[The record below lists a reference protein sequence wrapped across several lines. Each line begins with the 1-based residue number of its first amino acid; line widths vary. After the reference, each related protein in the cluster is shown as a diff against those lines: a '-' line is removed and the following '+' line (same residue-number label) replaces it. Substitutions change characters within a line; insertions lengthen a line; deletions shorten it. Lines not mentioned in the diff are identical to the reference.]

1 MSVRTKKNM
10 VDDIFEKKIALFKYL
25 SKEELGVVLAKFKK
39 RTVEKDTIL
48 FKEGSQGDEL
58 FLIESGTVEVYL
70 TRGEITILL
79 AELKE
84 PSFFGE
90 MALLTEKTR
99 SATVKTKTDCQFL
112 VMKKQ
117 DLIDIYENNHRVAA
131 KLLLAIGEILS
142 ERIINSNKNL
152 ENYFLIN
159 RAIVDNEEFRR
170 LYILSH
176 KAPSSSG

>member
-1 MSVRTKKNM
+1 MKKSLA
-10 VDDIFEKKIALFKYL
+10 DSIFEKKIALFKYL
-25 SKEELGVVLAKFKK
+25 SKEELGQVLSKFKQ
-39 RTVEKDTIL
+39 RSVEKDTVL

-58 FLIESGTVEVYL
+58 FLIESGTVDVFL
-70 TRGEITILL
+70 TRGEITIVL

-99 SATVKTKTDCQFL
+99 SATVRTKTDCEFL
-112 VMKKQ
+112 VLKKQ
-117 DLIDIYENNHRVAA
+117 DLTDIYENNSKIAS

-142 ERIINSNKNL
+142 ERIIIGNKNM

-176 KAPSSSG
+176 KAPSSNG

>member
-1 MSVRTKKNM
+1 MKKNM
-10 VDDIFEKKIALFKYL
+10 TDDIFDKKIALFKYL
-25 SKEELGVVLAKFKK
+25 SKDELGYVLARFKK
-39 RTVEKDTIL
+39 RSIDKDTIL
-48 FKEGSQGDEL
+48 FKEGAQGDEL
-58 FLIESGTVEVYL
+58 FLIESGTVEVFL
-70 TRGEITILL
+70 TRGEITIVL

-99 SATVKTKTDCQFL
+99 SATVRTKTGCEFL

-117 DLIDIYENNHRVAA
+117 DLISIYESNHEIAA
-131 KLLLAIGEILS
+131 KLLLAISEILS
-142 ERIINSNKNL
+142 ERIITSNKNM

-176 KAPSSSG
+176 KAPSSNG

>member
-1 MSVRTKKNM
+1 MKKTTAEG
-10 VDDIFEKKIALFKYL
+10 IFEKNIALFKFL
-25 SKEELGVVLAKFKK
+25 SKEELEVVISKFKK
-39 RTVEKDTIL
+39 RAVKNDTIL
-48 FKEGSQGDEL
+48 FKEGAQGDEL
-58 FLIESGTVEVYL
+58 FLIESGTVEVFL
-70 TRGEITILL
+70 TRGEITIIL

-99 SATVKTKTDCQFL
+99 SATIRTKSDCQFL

-117 DLIDIYENNHRVAA
+117 GLMDIYDNNPIIASR
-131 KLLLAIGEILS
+131 LLLAISEILS
-142 ERIINSNKNL
+142 ERIINTNKNL

>member
-1 MSVRTKKNM
+1 MKKNM
-10 VDDIFEKKIALFKYL
+10 TDDIFDKKIALFKYL
-25 SKEELGVVLAKFKK
+25 SKDELRYVLARFKK
-39 RTVEKDTIL
+39 RSIDKDTIL
-48 FKEGSQGDEL
+48 FKEGAQGDEL
-58 FLIESGTVEVYL
+58 FLIESGTVEVFL
-70 TRGEITILL
+70 TRGEITIVL

-99 SATVKTKTDCQFL
+99 SATVRTKTGCEFL

-117 DLIDIYENNHRVAA
+117 DLISIYESNHEIAA
-131 KLLLAIGEILS
+131 KLLLAISEILS
-142 ERIINSNKNL
+142 ERIITSNKNM

-176 KAPSSSG
+176 KAPSSNG

>member
-1 MSVRTKKNM
+1 MKKNM
-10 VDDIFEKKIALFKYL
+10 IDDIFDKKIALFKYL
-25 SKEELGVVLAKFKK
+25 SKGELEYVLSKFKK
-39 RTVEKDTIL
+39 RSIGKDTIL
-48 FKEGSQGDEL
+48 FKEGAQGDEL
-58 FLIESGTVEVYL
+58 FLIESGTVEVFL
-70 TRGEITILL
+70 TRGEITIVL

-99 SATVKTKTDCQFL
+99 SATIRTKTDCEFL

-117 DLIDIYENNHRVAA
+117 DLINIYETNHEVAA
-131 KLLLAIGEILS
+131 KLLLAISEILS
-142 ERIINSNKNL
+142 ERIITSNKNM

-176 KAPSSSG
+176 KAPSSNG

>member
-1 MSVRTKKNM
+1 MKATKKSIA
-10 VDDIFEKKIALFKYL
+10 DEIFEKKIALFKYL
-25 SKEELGVVLAKFKK
+25 SKEEIDFVLSKFKK
-39 RTVEKDTIL
+39 RVVKEDTVL
-48 FKEGSQGDEL
+48 FKEGTQGDEL
-58 FLIESGTVEVYL
+58 FLIESGTVEILL

-99 SATVKTKTDCQFL
+99 SATVRTKSECNFL

-117 DLIDIYENNHRVAA
+117 ALMDIYENNPEIAA

-142 ERIINSNKNL
+142 ERIISSNKNL

-176 KAPSSSG
+176 KAPSSNG